1 MPSVKMVRSHGGHF
15 LGPAT
20 LMLLVVA
27 CTSAGAGAFT
37 FAGGANAKPELC
49 CERVRDIVVQGLIER
64 QA

>member
-1 MPSVKMVRSHGGHF
+1 
-15 LGPAT
+15 
-20 LMLLVVA
+20 MLLVVA

-37 FAGGANAKPELC
+37 FAGGANAQPELC